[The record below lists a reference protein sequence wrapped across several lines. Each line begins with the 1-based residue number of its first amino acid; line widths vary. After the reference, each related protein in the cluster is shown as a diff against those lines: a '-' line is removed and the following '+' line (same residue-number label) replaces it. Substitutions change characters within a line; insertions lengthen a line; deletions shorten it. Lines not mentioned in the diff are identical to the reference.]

1 MYFIRLQYVAL
12 ALIIIAALAVLRC
25 LYFRCC
31 SSRYSMTCMYLT
43 DRSSPTVMG
52 SAVVTNRT
60 YLFIG
65 TRHICTTR
73 ANPSGI
79 KAEHQKDRGV
89 QKDIENLSKAV
100 LTLTDNIS
108 RLKDRDRGDRDGSAP
123 HSIDS
128 DQMQS
133 ERDCDRIKDGSRG
146 RVRKASKARSKGKTI
161 PVPRVLQTNTSS
173 SATSSLPTQTM
184 AMNLDKLLSEARR
197 CDIIGGTSE
206 TLKTEVETTFDGSQ
220 VLHITVPLK
229 HDGSRG
235 KQSGHSMKEAVVAS
249 RKAAAKGRVG
259 DDATAATGDPPSP
272 VAWEMH
278 LSKSGRPFFHNNM

>member
-1 MYFIRLQYVAL
+1 M
-12 ALIIIAALAVLRC
+12 
-25 LYFRCC
+25 
-31 SSRYSMTCMYLT
+31 MTCIYRA
-43 DRSSPTVMG
+43 DRSSPTVMS
-52 SAVVTNRT
+52 SAVVTNRA

-65 TRHICTTR
+65 TRHIYAIR

-79 KAEHQKDRGV
+79 KAEHQKDKGV

-100 LTLTDNIS
+100 LTLTD

-123 HSIDS
+123 HRIDS
-128 DQMQS
+128 DEMQS
-133 ERDCDRIKDGSRG
+133 ARDCDRMKDGG

-161 PVPRVLQTNTSS
+161 PVPRVLQTSTSS
-173 SATSSLPTQTM
+173 SAASSLPTQTM

-197 CDIIGGTSE
+197 CDIIGGTNE

-259 DDATAATGDPPSP
+259 DDATAAKGDPPSP